1 MSDKRVLIT
10 GATGLLGR
18 EVVRAFQD
26 KKGWAVTGA
35 AFSRADGVSILKV
48 DLGNVVEI
56 EKALDKIRPQ
66 VVVHCEFPSGYA
78 RDKCPCEANEANQDM
93 RAMQIG
99 AANRFPDKV
108 DKDPEGTRRLNVA
121 ATGTLARL
129 CAATGVVLIYI
140 STDYVFSGRPGEAP
154 YAADAE
160 TGPTNLYGQTKLDG
174 ERAVLEAYGGGGKGK
189 ARGVVL
195 RVPVLYGHAETPAE
209 SAVNVLMDVLW
220 QAQGDEAKAVKM
232 DHWALRY
239 PTNTEDVG
247 RVCADVAEKYLDTDD
262 SATLPKLLQF
272 SSEDKLTKYEICQ
285 LFGEIMGLSSDK
297 IQPNTEGNDPSATVQ
312 RPYDCHLGTRELRD
326 LGIDVS
332 TQDFSAW
339 WRREVRAF
347 RK

>member
-18 EVVRAFQD
+18 EVVKAFQD

-35 AFSRADGVSILKV
+35 AFSRADGASILKV
-48 DLGNVVEI
+48 DLGNEQEI
-56 EKALDKIRPQ
+56 AKALDNVRPQ
-66 VVVHCEFPSGYA
+66 VVVHC
-78 RDKCPCEANEANQDM
+78 
-93 RAMQIG
+93 

-108 DKDPEGTRRLNVA
+108 DKDPEGTRRLNVT
-121 ATGTLARL
+121 ATETLARL
-129 CAATGVVLIYI
+129 CAAAGAVLIYI

-154 YAADAE
+154 YAADAA

-174 ERAVLEAYGGGGKGK
+174 ERAVLEAYGGSSKGK

-220 QAQGDEAKAVKM
+220 QAQGDEAKPVKM

-247 RVCADVAEKYLDTDD
+247 RVCADVAEKYLDADN
-262 SATLPKLLQF
+262 SAALPSVLQF

-285 LFGEIMGLSSDK
+285 LFAEIMGLSGDK
-297 IQPNTEGNDPSATVQ
+297 IQPNTEGNDPSAAVQ
-312 RPYDCHLGTRELRD
+312 RPYDCHLGTKELKD

>member
-18 EVVRAFQD
+18 EVVKAFQD
-26 KKGWAVTGA
+26 RKGWAVTGA

-48 DLGNVVEI
+48 DLGNEQEI
-56 EKALDKIRPQ
+56 TKALDNVRPQ
-66 VVVHCEFPSGYA
+66 VVVHC
-78 RDKCPCEANEANQDM
+78 
-93 RAMQIG
+93 

-121 ATGTLARL
+121 ATETLARL
-129 CAATGVVLIYI
+129 CAAAGAVLIYI
-140 STDYVFSGRPGEAP
+140 STDYVFPGRPGEAP
-154 YAADAE
+154 YAADAA

-174 ERAVLEAYGGGGKGK
+174 ERAVLEAYSGGSKGK

-220 QAQGDEAKAVKM
+220 QAQGDEAKPVKM

-247 RVCADVAEKYLDTDD
+247 RVCADVAEKYLDAND
-262 SATLPKLLQF
+262 SATLPSVLQF

-285 LFGEIMGLSSDK
+285 LFGEIMGLSGDK
-297 IQPNTEGNDPSATVQ
+297 IQPNTEGNDPSAAVQ
-312 RPYDCHLGTRELRD
+312 RPYDCHLGTKELKD